1 MKKIKNE
8 CGFTLVEIIA
18 VLLLIAIIGAIAYS
32 RYDALGP
39 SAADRVAGMF
49 ISDMNMEALNGWTQ
63 SKFTAEGWVS
73 DENILKHENYSNFPL
88 HNNYLTIKQYQ
99 IKVRRI
105 PSEFDKPA
113 RWEKE

>member
-1 MKKIKNE
+1 MKRIKNE
-8 CGFTLVEIIA
+8 RGFTLVEIIA
-18 VLLLIAIIGAIAYS
+18 VLLLIAIVGAIAYS

-39 SAADRVAGMF
+39 SAADKVAGMF
-49 ISDMNMEALNGWTQ
+49 ISDMNMEALNGWTIA
-63 SKFTAEGWVS
+63 KFAEGWVS

-88 HNNYLTIKQYQ
+88 HDNSLQIRSYS
-99 IKVRRI
+99 IKVRRT